1 MLSSMTGFGS
11 KVGHLDGLECT
22 VLARSV
28 NNRYLKTVIK
38 LPEAWAEAESD
49 VERLIRR
56 QLHRGTVTVTVRI
69 KVADERAA
77 SDVNTAALRKYV
89 DQLRELAAEA
99 PPTLRIDL
107 GSLLLLPGVCEPPSL
122 EDVVQKARGDLAAL
136 IDAALDALV
145 DMRRREGQTIAEDL
159 RANGD
164 VIDAQLATVREQA
177 PNVVRSYLERLRA
190 RVAELTNAG
199 TVRVD
204 EESLARE
211 VAVFAERS
219 DIAEEI
225 ARLRGHLAQFRE
237 VLLQGGAAG
246 RKLDFIA
253 QEMLREAN
261 TMASK
266 ANDADIARSV
276 VEMKTAIDRIKEQVQ
291 NLE

>member
-56 QLHRGTVTVTVRI
+56 RLHRGTVTVTVRI

-77 SDVNTAALRKYV
+77 SDVNIAALRKYV
-89 DQLRELAAEA
+89 DQLRQLAVEA
-99 PPTLRIDL
+99 QPALRIDL
-107 GSLLLLPGVCEPPSL
+107 GSLLLLPGVCEPPCL
-122 EDVVQKARGDLAAL
+122 EDIVHKARGDLAAL

-145 DMRRREGQTIAEDL
+145 DMRGNEGEAIAEDL
-159 RANGD
+159 RANCD
-164 VIDAQLATVREQA
+164 VIEVQLAAVAGRV
-177 PNVVRSYLERLRA
+177 PNVVRSYQERLQA

-225 ARLRGHLAQFRE
+225 ARLRGHVVQFRE
-237 VLLQGGAAG
+237 ALAQGGAAG

-266 ANDADIARSV
+266 ANDADIARCV

>member
-56 QLHRGTVTVTVRI
+56 RLHRGTVTVTVRI

-77 SDVNTAALRKYV
+77 SDVNIAALRKYV
-89 DQLRELAAEA
+89 DQLRQLAVEA
-99 PPTLRIDL
+99 QPALRIDL
-107 GSLLLLPGVCEPPSL
+107 GSLLLLPGVCEPPCL
-122 EDVVQKARGDLAAL
+122 EDIVHKARGDLAAL

-145 DMRRREGQTIAEDL
+145 DMRGNEGEAIAEDL
-159 RANGD
+159 RANCD
-164 VIDAQLATVREQA
+164 VIEVQLAAVAGRV
-177 PNVVRSYLERLRA
+177 PNVVRSYQERLQA

-225 ARLRGHLAQFRE
+225 ARLRGHVGQFRE
-237 VLLQGGAAG
+237 ALAQGGAAG

-266 ANDADIARSV
+266 ANDADIARCV